1 MKKRYSFMLA
11 AAAWLGGTALLNKLV
26 FMSACSK
33 KENNTNLNDDENFFN
48 WKHGKIHYTV
58 CGNGKPLL
66 LLHGMDIG
74 ASHIQWQKN
83 ISSLS
88 ESYRVYAIDMLGF
101 GFSDKPRIT
110 YTSYIYALLI
120 NDFIDEIIGKP
131 VAVAANGPSCSFAL
145 KAYKLKPENFKK
157 FIFIE
162 PLNIISNSTEKKY
175 LYFKKLIE
183 TNIIGTAIY
192 NIIASKYFLKSY
204 IIENVLFA
212 QERYNFK
219 ELVDERHYMA
229 HFGGSAAKYAYASA
243 VSNFINV
250 DLKSD
255 IKDIKLPIH
264 IIWGE
269 GAKIN
274 PISNMEVI
282 SKIKKDALYTIFEE
296 TKLLPQYENATEFN
310 KLVKE
315 FLK

>member
-1 MKKRYSFMLA
+1 MKKRYSFIVA

-58 CGNGKPLL
+58 SGNGKPLL

-74 ASHIQWQKN
+74 ASYTQWQKN
-83 ISSLS
+83 ILSLS

-131 VAVAANGPSCSFAL
+131 VAVAANGHSCSFAL

-157 FIFIE
+157 FILIE

-282 SKIKKDALYTIFEE
+282 SKVKKDALYTIFEE